1 MDTASAMPGA
11 GMRYTTSTCARSP
24 TCAKSLCV
32 FRPRPRRPCPPP
44 PTTRIS
50 ALEGR
55 RRNGRCAHARR
66 HTRAQPQTLMPIDQS
81 VRVSAVEAWLGRS
94 ATCAT
99 WSSRTMRLRTSA
111 MPSCSSPPRSSP
123 AHTHMRARNIRAR
136 ALVCPGPCM
145 LCPCSERARARPP
158 RRPIHPGR
166 LGRRFRACGRR
177 IASQPIEQLRSSAVR
192 MPLRPQHSAALCCSP
207 RHRPTHR
214 AGRAVAV
221 GRRVRLQRAVA
232 ARGHHT
238 RGDAAARPQHGVLFG
253 RDGRYGSLAH
263 TLAHCRN
270 GPADGCA
277 RALSHSRARTR

>member
-1 MDTASAMPGA
+1 
-11 GMRYTTSTCARSP
+11 MRCTTSTSARSP
-24 TCAKSLCV
+24 TCAKSSCV
-32 FRPRPRRPCPPP
+32 FRPRPRRPRPPP

-66 HTRAQPQTLMPIDQS
+66 HTRAQPQTLMPIRAFACQLSRLGWADQ
-81 VRVSAVEAWLGRS
+81 R
-94 ATCAT
+94 
-99 WSSRTMRLRTSA
+99 
-111 MPSCSSPPRSSP
+111 
-123 AHTHMRARNIRAR
+123 RARRGLPGRCVCAHRRCRAALLRRGRAQRARTCELATYARAHSCARAR
-136 ALVCPGPCM
+136 ACCVHVVNVRAPTHRAGRYIRDASADASAHAAAASHRSLSNSFAPQR
-145 LCPCSERARARPP
+145 SECR
-158 RRPIHPGR
+158 
-166 LGRRFRACGRR
+166 
-177 IASQPIEQLRSSAVR
+177 
-192 MPLRPQHSAALCCSP
+192 LRPQHSAALCCSP
-207 RHRPTHR
+207 RHRPTYR

-277 RALSHSRARTR
+277 RARSRTAARARA